1 MRRFITTGFATR
13 KKQIRTHR
21 QGHPQHSWLI
31 HQNLELVPKARDGAA
46 ADNGMAA
53 APRSVTTTKLLSM
66 HAATSEYLN
75 SLAEEEIPIDR
86 RDRIRLLT
94 AALATQV
101 GLGPFRIHRV
111 IEVNTPLIER

>member
-1 MRRFITTGFATR
+1 
-13 KKQIRTHR
+13 
-21 QGHPQHSWLI
+21 
-31 HQNLELVPKARDGAA
+31 
-46 ADNGMAA
+46 MAA

-101 GLGPFRIHRV
+101 GLSPFRIHRV
-111 IEVNTPLIER
+111 IEVNKPLIER

>member
-1 MRRFITTGFATR
+1 M
-13 KKQIRTHR
+13 
-21 QGHPQHSWLI
+21 
-31 HQNLELVPKARDGAA
+31 
-46 ADNGMAA
+46 
-53 APRSVTTTKLLSM
+53 SM

-101 GLGPFRIHRV
+101 GLEAGARSPGNRGEHALDRT
-111 IEVNTPLIER
+111 VNLSEMQL